1 MGALTSNRKRGDE
14 WLSLNLAHPV
24 INSPNFQVSKKP
36 RFSSMQQTP
45 DRLVSSKSAVA
56 RVSRYPEAKP
66 PLRRIHAPCRTMK
79 FGFGLTSSNRDSS
92 TKESV
97 DTMGNFLSRRWRE
110 AKTLAF
116 DACPFLRKDK
126 EETELD
132 TEVETDRAS
141 EDSSIEEIEVLEED
155 GREGLCVVLDQRSR
169 EVNGVVTN
177 VEEMDAKMVDH
188 GNQQP
193 SSSVV
198 FNGTLKVDS
207 TEKMLD
213 LLSLNSEHMASDFP
227 YKKMLESAEKRNPK
241 LRQLDWE
248 IEVNEKRRSFF
259 QWLRP
264 KKKPV
269 EVKFYFFLY
278 FFALWVSFPSVLK

>member
-14 WLSLNLAHPV
+14 WLSLNHAHPAF
-24 INSPNFQVSKKP
+24 NSPNFQVWKKP

-56 RVSRYPEAKP
+56 RVSRYPEAKT
-66 PLRRIHAPCRTMK
+66 PLRRVHAPCRTMK
-79 FGFGLTSSNRDSS
+79 FGFGSTTSNRDSGR
-92 TKESV
+92 KEFV
-97 DTMGNFLSRRWRE
+97 DTMGNFLSRRWGE

-155 GREGLCVVLDQRSR
+155 EREGPCVVLDQRSR
-169 EVNGVVTN
+169 EVNGVVAN
-177 VEEMDAKMVDH
+177 VEKMDTKFVDR

-198 FNGTLKVDS
+198 SNATLKVDS
-207 TEKMLD
+207 TEKMMD
-213 LLSLNSEHMASDFP
+213 LLSLNSEHTASDFP
-227 YKKMLESAEKRNPK
+227 YKKMLESAEKRNQK

-259 QWLRP
+259 HWLRP
-264 KKKPV
+264 QKKLV
-269 EVKFYFFLY
+269 EVKFCFFLY
-278 FFALWVSFPSVLK
+278 YVLYGSAFSLF